1 MKLEYKNIYKING
14 KEQKKE
20 EFSTE
25 QLKQIG
31 AELTHRAI
39 KTIGAEPIT

>member
-14 KEQKKE
+14 KEQKE
-20 EFSTE
+20 EELSTE

-31 AELTHRAI
+31 AELTRRAMEA
-39 KTIGAEPIT
+39 IGAVPIT